1 MTRSLGR
8 IAATIEARMTSTRLP
23 GKVLMPSQGR
33 PMLDLMIER
42 VRRVPSLD
50 SIIVCT
56 TTNATDDPIVA
67 LCDQLGVGHWRGSEE
82 DVLQRVLDGA
92 KAHGID
98 TIVELTGDC
107 PLIDPVLVENVISA
121 YRDSD
126 ADYCANQLQRCYP
139 IGMDTQ
145 VFSTDILDDVNRR
158 TRAAD
163 DHEHV
168 SLYIYRH
175 PELYRLLHVP
185 APPEQHFPA
194 MRLTLDTPED
204 YRLIDGIFS
213 RLYPAKPDFS
223 LPDILDLLKR
233 EPALLDINAHIK
245 QKTV

>member
-8 IAATIEARMTSTRLP
+8 VVATIEARMTSTRLP
-23 GKVLMPSQGR
+23 GKVLMPSLGR
-33 PMLDLMIER
+33 PMLERMIER
-42 VRRVPSLD
+42 VRRAPSLD
-50 SIIVCT
+50 AIVVCT
-56 TTNATDDPIVA
+56 TTNATDDPVVA
-67 LCDQLGVGHWRGSEE
+67 LCDKLGVGHWRGSEE

-92 KAHGID
+92 KAYKAD

-107 PLIDPVLVENVISA
+107 PLIDPVLIENVISA
-121 YRDSD
+121 YRGSD

-145 VFSTDILDDVNRR
+145 VFSTAILDDVNNR
-158 TRAAD
+158 TRDAD

-175 PELYRLLHVP
+175 PERYRLLHVP
-185 APPEQHFPA
+185 APEEHHFPT

-204 YRLIDGIFS
+204 YRLIDGIFT
-213 RLYPAKPDFS
+213 RLYPANPKFR

-233 EPALLDINAHIK
+233 EPALLDLNAHIK